1 MWPTCMHLIW
11 VNWQTK
17 CERQVSLQTDSTILT
32 AWTSLAP
39 IATRCMVNTLMF
51 ETASGLGCHQPTFT
65 KTTAFRL
72 NCISQPS
79 QKRWWKDAYLN
90 HHGSPSLKL
99 KNLTVFFF
107 AAAPKKRL
115 CFFLELPRRIF
126 RNAGRESG
134 ANPEGALPFQSHL
147 VVFEY
152 DKWTFGESIDV
163 SSWWSFS
170 KMYYVYIILYHI
182 F

>member
-1 MWPTCMHLIW
+1 MSKLAS
-11 VNWQTK
+11 
-17 CERQVSLQTDSTILT
+17 QVWKAGKSPNGFYNSHGLNQLSTDSYKMHGQHVDVWNSFRARLPPANLHQNNSIPLKLHIPTI
-32 AWTSLAP
+32 P
-39 IATRCMVNTLMF
+39 EKMMKR
-51 ETASGLGCHQPTFT
+51 
-65 KTTAFRL
+65 
-72 NCISQPS
+72 CISQ
-79 QKRWWKDAYLN
+79 
-90 HHGSPSLKL
+90 SPWIAILEAK
-99 KNLTVFFF
+99 KPHRVFF